1 MCLYLAVA
9 DHLVDVVAYCVCRVL
24 ELSMFTFMMMCT
36 TAKAKLLATT
46 NYYSHRN
53 RNNNALM
60 LVEQWPRFAIEMLI
74 WEAIIGVLGTGQGHG
89 HQGMGLGLSRGIAEC
104 STVWTNFKFGY
115 TKLIISDI
123 FYDKDKCKCSTD
135 SRIWKTDKK
144 KENIDSIWNMD
155 FHKVKRTST
164 HMNI

>member
-53 RNNNALM
+53 RNANNALM
-60 LVEQWPRFAIEMLI
+60 LVEQ
-74 WEAIIGVLGTGQGHG
+74 
-89 HQGMGLGLSRGIAEC
+89 
-104 STVWTNFKFGY
+104 
-115 TKLIISDI
+115 
-123 FYDKDKCKCSTD
+123 
-135 SRIWKTDKK
+135 
-144 KENIDSIWNMD
+144 
-155 FHKVKRTST
+155 
-164 HMNI
+164 

>member
-1 MCLYLAVA
+1 MIERKGKKCKEEKRQCKEVNDCRVCASQMCLYLAVA

-60 LVEQWPRFAIEMLI
+60 LVEQ
-74 WEAIIGVLGTGQGHG
+74 
-89 HQGMGLGLSRGIAEC
+89 
-104 STVWTNFKFGY
+104 
-115 TKLIISDI
+115 
-123 FYDKDKCKCSTD
+123 
-135 SRIWKTDKK
+135 
-144 KENIDSIWNMD
+144 
-155 FHKVKRTST
+155 
-164 HMNI
+164 